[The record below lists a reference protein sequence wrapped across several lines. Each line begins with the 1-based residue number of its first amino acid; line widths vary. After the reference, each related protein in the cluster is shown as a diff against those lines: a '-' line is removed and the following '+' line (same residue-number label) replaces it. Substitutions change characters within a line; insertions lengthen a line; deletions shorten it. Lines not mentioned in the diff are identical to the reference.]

1 MFTLRGWLRSNKS
14 TIVRT
19 IDQAVAP
26 PGYPWAVARPVA
38 LADGAELR
46 LRAIRPDDQPRLRE
60 LFHRL
65 SRQSVYNR
73 FFRVY
78 DRLPDDWYHRFAHVD
93 YRARLALVAEEADA
107 GALRGVV
114 RWEPGP
120 VAGVVEIAIVVED
133 AWQGRGLGGLLL
145 DALLRAAE
153 ARGIRRFTADVLA
166 DNRPMLR
173 LITRLGEVL
182 HRELEAGVLTI
193 EFARRALDHRRLA

>member
-1 MFTLRGWLRSNKS
+1 MFTLRGWLRPYKR

-19 IDQAVAP
+19 IDPDLAP
-26 PGYPWAVARPVA
+26 PDYPWAVARPVA
-38 LADGAELR
+38 LADGAALR

-65 SRQSVYNR
+65 SPQSVYNR

-93 YRARLALVAEEADA
+93 YRARLALVAEDADA

-153 ARGIRRFTADVLA
+153 ARGIRRFTATSSPTTG
-166 DNRPMLR
+166 RC
-173 LITRLGEVL
+173 
-182 HRELEAGVLTI
+182 
-193 EFARRALDHRRLA
+193 

>member
-1 MFTLRGWLRSNKS
+1 MFTLRSLLRSDKR
-14 TIVRT
+14 TTVRT
-19 IDQAVAP
+19 IDPRLAP
-26 PGYPWAVARPVA
+26 PDYPWALARPVA
-38 LADGAELR
+38 LVDGAALR

-60 LFHRL
+60 MFHRL

-93 YRARLALVAEEADA
+93 YQARLALVAEDADA
-107 GALRGVV
+107 GALRGVAQ
-114 RWEPGP
+114 WEPGP
-120 VAGVVEIAIVVED
+120 TTGVAEVAIVVED
-133 AWQGRGLGGLLL
+133 AWQGRRLGSVLL
-145 DALLRAAE
+145 DALLMAAE

-173 LITRLGEVL
+173 LIARFGDVL

-193 EFARRALDHRRLA
+193 EFVRRTLDHRRLA